1 MSKIS
6 ISLKVMKGYL
16 NNENATK
23 ETIRDG
29 NWLHSGDI
37 AYYDESFRFYIV
49 DRLKELIKVKGFQ
62 VAPAELEDLIRS
74 HADVKDV
81 AVIGIPD
88 KIKGEV
94 PLAFIV
100 TKEEDVNKE
109 FFKDSV
115 HKFVNEHVSEY
126 KQLGGGIRIVESIP
140 KSASGKILRK
150 DLKALFTKTNE
161 K

>member
-1 MSKIS
+1 
-6 ISLKVMKGYL
+6 MKGYL
-16 NNENATK
+16 NNEKATN
-23 ETIRDG
+23 ETIKEG

-37 AYYDESFRFYIV
+37 AYYDDSLRFYIV

-81 AVIGIPD
+81 AVIGIQD
-88 KIKGEV
+88 EIKGEV

-100 TKEEDVNKE
+100 TTKESVNKTII
-109 FFKDSV
+109 KDRV
-115 HKFVNEHVSEY
+115 HKFVNEHVAEY
-126 KQLGGGIRIVESIP
+126 KQLAGGIRIVESIP

-150 DLKALFTKTNE
+150 DLRALFTKTNE

>member
-1 MSKIS
+1 
-6 ISLKVMKGYL
+6 MKGYL
-16 NNENATK
+16 NNEKATK
-23 ETIRDG
+23 ETIREG

-37 AYYDESFRFYIV
+37 AYYDDSLRFYIV

-81 AVIGIPD
+81 AVIGVQD
-88 KIKGEV
+88 EIKGEV

-100 TKEEDVNKE
+100 TTEENVNKTII
-109 FFKDSV
+109 KDRV
-115 HKFVNEHVSEY
+115 HKFVNEHVAEY
-126 KQLGGGIRIVESIP
+126 KQLAGGIRIVESIP

-150 DLKALFTKTNE
+150 DLRALFTKTNE

>member
-1 MSKIS
+1 
-6 ISLKVMKGYL
+6 MKGYL
-16 NNENATK
+16 NNEKATM
-23 ETIRDG
+23 ETIKEG

-37 AYYDESFRFYIV
+37 AYYDDSLRFYIV

-81 AVIGIPD
+81 AVIGVQD
-88 KIKGEV
+88 EIKGEV
-94 PLAFIV
+94 PVAFIV
-100 TKEEDVNKE
+100 TTEENVNKTII
-109 FFKDSV
+109 KDRV
-115 HKFVNEHVSEY
+115 HKFVNEHVAEY
-126 KQLGGGIRIVESIP
+126 KQLAGGIRIVESIP

-150 DLKALFTKTNE
+150 DLRALFTKTNE

>member
-1 MSKIS
+1 
-6 ISLKVMKGYL
+6 MKGYL
-16 NNENATK
+16 NNEKSTN
-23 ETIRDG
+23 ETIKEG

-37 AYYDESFRFYIV
+37 AYYDDSLRFYIV

-74 HADVKDV
+74 HTDVKDV
-81 AVIGIPD
+81 AVIGIQD
-88 KIKGEV
+88 EIKGEV

-100 TKEEDVNKE
+100 TTKENVNKTII
-109 FFKDSV
+109 KDRV
-115 HKFVNEHVSEY
+115 HKFVNEHVAEY
-126 KQLGGGIRIVESIP
+126 KQLAGGIRIVESIP

-150 DLKALFTKTNE
+150 DLRALFTKTNE